1 MCYAGV
7 QPKGRIATTMPKTMS
22 LRIDD
27 EQARA
32 LSAVALANETT
43 VSEIV
48 RDAIAER
55 VEQLRN
61 DEDFQAK
68 LRKAIDES
76 REALELLAK

>member
-1 MCYAGV
+1 M
-7 QPKGRIATTMPKTMS
+7 TKTMS
-22 LRIDD
+22 LRIDE

-32 LSAVALANETT
+32 LDAVALANETT
-43 VSEIV
+43 VSEVV
-48 RDAIAER
+48 RDAISAR

>member
-1 MCYAGV
+1 MN
-7 QPKGRIATTMPKTMS
+7 KTMS
-22 LRIDD
+22 LRIDE

-32 LSAVALANETT
+32 LDAVALANETT

-55 VEQLRN
+55 IEQLRN
-61 DEDFQAK
+61 DKDFQAK

>member
-1 MCYAGV
+1 
-7 QPKGRIATTMPKTMS
+7 MS

-32 LSAVALANETT
+32 LDAAALASGST
-43 VSEIV
+43 VSEVV
-48 RDAIAER
+48 RDAIGER
-55 VEQLRN
+55 LEQLRN
-61 DEDFQAK
+61 DPDFQAK